1 MSRQVKLS
9 LSQQM
14 HGFDVVMGGAMFQ
27 AEGTRSETAQLMV
40 NCLGY
45 RDGSKADQK
54 ITPSIVDAK
63 PKKKKKKKMLEFIY
77 SLLSLG
83 FGITE

>member
-1 MSRQVKLS
+1 
-9 LSQQM
+9 
-14 HGFDVVMGGAMFQ
+14 MGGAMFQ

-40 NCLGY
+40 NCLGD
-45 RDGSKADQK
+45 RDGSKAHQK

-63 PKKKKKKKMLEFIY
+63 QKKKKKKMLEFIC